1 MFDES
6 GIMYPGTQSSDDD
19 KRLFVTF
26 SYEPRLDKRAT
37 QEEGVN
43 RYKNVEF
50 ITIRIP
56 GDKTVSIHR
65 PVTPSDKIRFP
76 LQYAAFKNAVGEA
89 IVGTPLTT
97 LLGVTPAR
105 VKELEFF
112 NIRTVEQL
120 AAMPDGVGGAQ
131 MMGIQSLRQAARTYV
146 AAQKE
151 QAPLLKVQAELTER
165 DNQIAALQDALQRQ
179 GAVLEKVLS
188 KLGAEDSKAPQKA
201 AK

>member
-6 GIMYPGTQSSDDD
+6 GIMYPGTQASDDD

-26 SYEPRLDKRAT
+26 SQEARLDKRAT
-37 QEEGVN
+37 VQDGIN

-65 PVTPSDKIRFP
+65 PVVASDKVRFP
-76 LQYAAFKNAVGEA
+76 LQYAAFKNSTGAAV
-89 IVGTPLTT
+89 VGTPLTM
-97 LLGVTPAR
+97 LLGITPAR
-105 VKELEFF
+105 AKELEYF
-112 NIRTVEQL
+112 NVRTVEQL

-131 MMGIQSLRQAARTYV
+131 MMGIQSLRQAAQAFV

-165 DNQIAALQDALQRQ
+165 DNQIAALQDTVQKQ
-179 GAVLEKVLS
+179 GAIVERLLAT
-188 KLGAEDSKAPQKA
+188 LGAKEDKAPP
-201 AK
+201 AKTK